1 MLRDRIVVGIRDTAL
16 SERLQLD
23 PELTLEKAKKTVRKK
38 EAVKEQ
44 HLQLRGEG
52 TTKDP
57 IVLDE
62 VKGRTPPFKK
72 GAARPPP
79 RKWGSHGTT
88 TKPRCKR
95 CGRDQHPPDKCP
107 ARNASCHKCNRK
119 GHFSSQCFSKTAA
132 VSTNELSLDAA
143 FLGAVSSEQDTAW
156 TCTLLIDEKE
166 ISFKLDTGAE
176 VTAISEETY
185 RTLGGKPL
193 EKPSKALYGPT
204 CQSLKVLGQFT
215 GTLEHQKHSSPQT
228 IFVVH
233 GLKTNLLGLPA
244 ITSLELLQR
253 VNATHASELEFRK
266 RFQKVF
272 QG

>member
-1 MLRDRIVVGIRDTAL
+1 M
-16 SERLQLD
+16 
-23 PELTLEKAKKTVRKK
+23 
-38 EAVKEQ
+38 
-44 HLQLRGEG
+44 
-52 TTKDP
+52 
-57 IVLDE
+57 
-62 VKGRTPPFKK
+62 
-72 GAARPPP
+72 
-79 RKWGSHGTT
+79 
-88 TKPRCKR
+88 
-95 CGRDQHPPDKCP
+95 
-107 ARNASCHKCNRK
+107 
-119 GHFSSQCFSKTAA
+119 
-132 VSTNELSLDAA
+132 
-143 FLGAVSSEQDTAW
+143 SSEQDTAW

-215 GTLEHQKHSSPQT
+215 GTLEHQNHSSPQT
-228 IFVVH
+228 IFVVR

-272 QG
+272 QGLGTLGEEYRIQLTDGAVPYALYTPRNVPFPLRGKVQEELERMEKAGVISKVDKPTPWSAGMVHVPKRLGAIRI